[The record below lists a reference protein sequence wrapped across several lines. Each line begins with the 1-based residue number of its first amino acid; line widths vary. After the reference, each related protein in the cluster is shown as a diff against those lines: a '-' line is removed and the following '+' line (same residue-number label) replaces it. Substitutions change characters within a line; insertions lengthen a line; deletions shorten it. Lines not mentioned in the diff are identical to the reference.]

1 MGGLF
6 GDDYWSAFSQDWH
19 EASASHDQWEA
30 RKRECLGRGTR
41 RAHTLLA
48 WKLSVFR

>member
-19 EASASHDQWEA
+19 EASASHD
-30 RKRECLGRGTR
+30 
-41 RAHTLLA
+41 
-48 WKLSVFR
+48 